1 MSQRLAV
8 RLRLVVRPIFAFA
21 VEPGGVHA
29 GLQSSHSIQGA
40 VVAYVQDVG
49 YRDAYGGSGGFEDA
63 GVGLGLAL
71 RSHGRNPLRAIL
83 GRCHGSAHFVEYS
96 AF

>member
-1 MSQRLAV
+1 MPDWRAP
-8 RLRLVVRPIFAFA
+8 RA
-21 VEPGGVHA
+21 
-29 GLQSSHSIQGA
+29 A

-49 YRDAYGGSGGFEDA
+49 DIHAYGCRCGFENA

-71 RSHGRNPLRAIL
+71 RSHGRNPLRAML

>member
-49 YRDAYGGSGGFEDA
+49 DIHPHGGGCRFENA

-71 RSHGRNPLRAIL
+71 RSHGRNPLREIL
-83 GRCHGSAHFVEYS
+83 GQCQEPAHFVEYS